1 MYKYD
6 TKYDIKTYIRH
17 NACHS
22 ILNIPCKLMHI
33 IEKKFVL
40 FGIHECVN
48 IYTLHSGM
56 TGS

>member
-33 IEKKFVL
+33 MKRNL
-40 FGIHECVN
+40 FYLEYMN
-48 IYTLHSGM
+48 A
-56 TGS
+56 